1 VLTKQSSLL
10 ELEQIEAIYR
20 EAALHGSFGEY
31 CILIDK
37 HYSMQWFHA
46 EIARQLE
53 QGYRALERGENVRL
67 MIFMPPRHGKSDTA
81 TQKFPSWVLGRK
93 PEWPVMVSSYSD
105 ELATDFGMLTRNIMT
120 SDEYSAMFDTKL
132 RTDAKAKGKWITGE
146 GGGYTAVGVGGA
158 LTGRGFKI
166 GIIDDPFKNR
176 EEADSAVVRE
186 SRYNWYRS
194 TFYTRQE
201 GASMIVFI
209 LTRWHEDDLAGR
221 VLRDAAIAKRDGE
234 PYDEWNII
242 SYKALATENDDH
254 RQLGQALW
262 PDKFNEAKLL
272 TMKTA
277 MGTYEFSALY
287 QQNPIDE
294 ENRKFKQSWFRYKP
308 FESLDIATTHNT
320 MTIDPR
326 GKDDIKEGKDF
337 VGVTINFIE
346 NARSDYPI
354 WQFMSYRE
362 KLSATG
368 VIDLMFTNWHR
379 YHLRAIGIEDN
390 QFTQGLLPLIREE
403 MRKRGTYLTIILL
416 KTGGT
421 QKELRIE
428 TLVPRYENGGIVH
441 LTIGG
446 QNQCIELEEELKLFP
461 KAANDDASDSAAY
474 QNQMPNVSG
483 HGQAGVVS
491 TVPPSERLAPAFE
504 IKNNMATG
512 GQINIKR
519 ALNESADD

>member
-1 VLTKQSSLL
+1 MQNNLTNLSVY
-10 ELEQIEAIYR
+10 EQNALIFKD
-20 EAALHGSFGEY
+20 AAVNGSFAEY

-37 HYSMQWFHA
+37 RYSMQWFHA

-53 QGYRALERGENVRL
+53 QGYKRLLNGENVRL

-81 TQKFPSWVLGRK
+81 TQKFPSWVLGK
-93 PEWPVMVSSYSD
+93 QPQWPIMVSSYSD

-120 SDEYSAMFDTKL
+120 SDEYHAMFDTHL
-132 RTDAKAKGKWITGE
+132 RNDAKAKGKWITDD
-146 GGGYTAVGVGGA
+146 GGSYTAVGVGGA

-221 VLRDAAIAKRDGE
+221 VLRDEALAKRNGE
-234 PYDEWNII
+234 PFDSWDII

-254 RQLGQALW
+254 RSEGEALW
-262 PDKFNEAKLL
+262 PDKFNRDKLL

-277 MGTYEFSALY
+277 MGSYEFSALY

-294 ENRKFKQSWFRYKP
+294 ENRKFKQSWFRYKQ
-308 FESLDIATTHNT
+308 FETLDTATTYNI

-337 VGVTINFIE
+337 VGVTVNFIQ
-346 NARSDYPI
+346 NANGDYPI
-354 WQFMSYRE
+354 WNLMSYRE

-368 VIDLMFTNWHR
+368 LLDLLFTNWNR
-379 YHLRAIGIEDN
+379 YHLYKIGIEDN
-390 QFTQGLLPLIREE
+390 QFTQGLLVSIREE
-403 MRKRGTYLTIILL
+403 MRKRGTYLDIILL
-416 KTGGT
+416 KTGGA

-428 TLVPRYENGGIVH
+428 TLVPRYENGGIYH
-441 LTIGG
+441 LTMGSNEE
-446 QNQCIELEEELKLFP
+446 NQCAELEEELKLFP

-474 QNQMPNVSG
+474 QTQMPATYGEAGIATTVS
-483 HGQAGVVS
+483 
-491 TVPPSERLAPAFE
+491 PSDTIIEPFMA
-504 IKNNMATG
+504 NMQSHDMSKA
-512 GQINIKR
+512 IR
-519 ALNESADD
+519 ESQEGW

>member
-1 VLTKQSSLL
+1 MAETILKLQDF
-10 ELEQIEAIYR
+10 YR
-20 EAALHGSFGEY
+20 EAAVNGTFAEY
-31 CILIDK
+31 CVLIDK
-37 HYSMQWFHA
+37 HYSMQWFHKV
-46 EIARQLE
+46 IANRLE
-53 QGYRALERGENVRL
+53 DGLRRLERGENVRL
-67 MIFMPPRHGKSDTA
+67 GIFVPPRHGKSDTA
-81 TQKFPSWVLGRK
+81 TQKFPAFVLGK
-93 PEWPVMVSSYSD
+93 HPEWPVMVSSYSD
-105 ELATDFGMLTRNIMT
+105 ELATDFGMLTRNIMQ

-132 RTDAKAKGKWITGE
+132 RNDAKAKGKWITDE

-201 GASMIVFI
+201 GASMIVLI

-221 VLRDAAIAKRDGE
+221 LLRDAQIAKQNDE
-234 PYDEWNII
+234 PYDEWDII
-242 SYKALATENDDH
+242 SFKALATENDDH
-254 RQLGQALW
+254 RQIGQALW
-262 PDKFNEAKLL
+262 PAKFNESKLL
-272 TMKTA
+272 TMRSA
-277 MGTYEFSALY
+277 MGSYEFSALY

-294 ENRKFKQSWFRYKP
+294 ENRKFKQSWFRYKA
-308 FESLDIATTHNT
+308 FETIDIGTTRNV

-346 NARSDYPI
+346 NARSDYPL

-368 VIDLMFTNWHR
+368 IIDLMFTNWHR

-390 QFTQGLLPLIREE
+390 QFTQGILPMIREE
-403 MRKRGTYLTIILL
+403 MRKRGVYLTIILL

-446 QNQCIELEEELKLFP
+446 QNQCLELEEELKLFP

-474 QNQMPNVSG
+474 QNQMPTQSG
-483 HGQAGVVS
+483 HGRAGVVE
-491 TVPPSERLAPAFE
+491 TPNPSERVAPAFA
-504 IKNNMATG
+504 INNQGMATG
-512 GQINIKR
+512 GQINIRR
-519 ALNESADD
+519 ALHESEEDY